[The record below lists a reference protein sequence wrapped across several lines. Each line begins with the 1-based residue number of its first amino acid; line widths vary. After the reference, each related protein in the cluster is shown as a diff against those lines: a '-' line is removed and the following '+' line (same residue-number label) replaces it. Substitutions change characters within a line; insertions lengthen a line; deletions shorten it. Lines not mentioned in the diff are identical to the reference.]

1 MGRRKLMP
9 EVSSAAAAAALPA
22 KKTSRRN
29 RREYQR
35 AEVSL
40 LVIVSTARSDIK
52 GRIINLS
59 LGGAFL
65 LLPELPDLSRPVS
78 LIIEIPKVHV
88 IVVSAEIVRFD
99 MRPIGD
105 GPYHRYG
112 VAVRFLNLSKADRL
126 LLSNTLFR

>member
-1 MGRRKLMP
+1 MGKTKPTP
-9 EVSSAAAAAALPA
+9 EVRSAAAASKAAA
-22 KKTSRRN
+22 KKASTKN

-35 AEVSL
+35 VEVSL
-40 LVIVSTARSDIK
+40 PVIVSTARSDIK

-65 LLPELPDLSRPVS
+65 LLPDLPDLSRPVS

-88 IVVSAEIVRFD
+88 IVVTAEIVRFD

-112 VAVRFLNLSKADRL
+112 VAVRFLNLSKEDRL
-126 LLSNTLFR
+126 LLANTLFR

>member
-1 MGRRKLMP
+1 MGKMKLTP
-9 EVSSAAAAAALPA
+9 RARSADTSSTRAA
-22 KKTSRRN
+22 KKTARQN
-29 RREYQR
+29 RRQYQR
-35 AEVSL
+35 VEVTL
-40 LVIVSTARSDIK
+40 PAIVSTARSDIK

-65 LLPELPDLSRPVS
+65 LLPDLPDLSRPVS

-88 IVVSAEIVRFD
+88 MVVAAEIVRFD

-112 VAVRFLNLSKADRL
+112 VAVRFLNLSKEDRL
-126 LLSNTLFR
+126 LVSNTLLR